1 LFTGKDCHTAALIGD
16 FLPLV
21 KRYAFEA
28 IGIMGETRDT
38 AESGQD
44 QKKVLMALATA
55 PIAIV
60 AAVVPQGDAL
70 ASAVPENAI
79 PSGQL
84 ESSQSG
90 ATPGVLLNKNQS
102 IYTVQN
108 GDTISSI
115 ASAFGL
121 SASDLVR
128 INEMSAATLL
138 LPGQV
143 LKLVDN
149 VIQPAVLDRITAP
162 VRHVVKPGE
171 TLGKI
176 ASRYSI
182 SLPAILSLNNLKER
196 SLIFPGQE
204 LTIRDVTPSKI
215 NSVKS
220 RASEHTVADGETLTD
235 IAKHHSVSLTSLLKK
250 NQLTKNSIIFVGQ
263 ILDIPTPAAESTA
276 SDYKNG
282 NQIGKP
288 TSICVFHGFH
298 KIKAGETISRIAAIF
313 GISAQSLLTANQLT
327 WNSTIF
333 IGQKLVIPDVHSAL
347 SCPKLTPLSDEMQ
360 QNAEEIIRVGREIG
374 VSDYGIVIA
383 LATAMQESSLRNIG
397 FGDRDSVGL
406 FQQRPSAHW
415 GTKAQIMQTEY
426 AIRAFYGGKTSP
438 TRGVARGLLDISGW
452 QKLPLTEAAQA
463 VQISAYPTAYAKWEP
478 SAWNWLIELDSLQDS
493 Q

>member
-1 LFTGKDCHTAALIGD
+1 M
-16 FLPLV
+16 

-60 AAVVPQGDAL
+60 AAVLPQGDAL
-70 ASAVPENAI
+70 ASVSHKKELNAANED
-79 PSGQL
+79 Q
-84 ESSQSG
+84 SSTLLS
-90 ATPGVLLNKNQS
+90 PGVLLSTTQS
-102 IYTVQN
+102 IYTVQI

-121 SASDLVR
+121 STSDLFR
-128 INEMSAATLL
+128 INNLNTATLL

-149 VIQPAVLDRITAP
+149 AIQPAVIDRITSP
-162 VRHVVKPGE
+162 IRHVVRPGE

-176 ASRYSI
+176 ASKYSI
-182 SLPAILSLNNLKER
+182 SLAAILSLNNLKER

-204 LTIRDVTPSKI
+204 LTIRDVTPAKV

-220 RASEHTVADGETLTD
+220 RASEHTVAEGETLTD
-235 IAKHHSVSLTSLLKK
+235 IAKLHSVSLTSLLKK

-263 ILDIPTPAAESTA
+263 ILDIPTPAAETTSNNYA
-276 SDYKNG
+276 LG

-288 TSICVFHGFH
+288 TRVCIFHGFH

-313 GISAQSLLTANQLT
+313 GISTQSLLTANQLT
-327 WNSTIF
+327 WNSTIY

-347 SCPKLTPLSDEMQ
+347 ACPKLTPLSDEME
-360 QNAEEIIRVGREIG
+360 QNAEQIIRLGREIG
-374 VSDYGIVIA
+374 VGDYGIVIA

-415 GTKAQIMQTEY
+415 GTKAQIMQTDY

-478 SAWNWLIELDSLQDS
+478 SAWNWLSELDSLQDS
-493 Q
+493 E

>member
-1 LFTGKDCHTAALIGD
+1 M
-16 FLPLV
+16 

-44 QKKVLMALATA
+44 QNKVLMALATA

-60 AAVVPQGDAL
+60 AAVIPQGDAF
-70 ASAVPENAI
+70 ASITSAEELT
-79 PSGQL
+79 SD
-84 ESSQSG
+84 SQDQS
-90 ATPGVLLNKNQS
+90 TTQHSPGVLFNKTQS

-115 ASAFGL
+115 ASSFGL
-121 SASDLVR
+121 STSDLFR
-128 INEMSAATLL
+128 MNNLSAATLL

-149 VIQPAVLDRITAP
+149 AIQPAVIDRITSP
-162 VRHVVKPGE
+162 LRHIVKPGE

-176 ASRYSI
+176 ASKYSI
-182 SLPAILSLNNLKER
+182 SLAAILTLNNLKER

-204 LTIRDVTPSKI
+204 LTVRDVTPAKV

-220 RASEHTVADGETLTD
+220 RASEHTVTEGETLTE
-235 IAKHHSVSLTSLLKK
+235 IAKLHSVSLTSLLKK

-263 ILDIPTPAAESTA
+263 ILDIPTPAAENTS
-276 SDYKNG
+276 SDYSLG

-288 TSICVFHGFH
+288 TRICIFHGFH

-313 GISAQSLLTANQLT
+313 GISTQSLLTANQLT

-347 SCPKLTPLSDEMQ
+347 ACPKLTPLSDEME
-360 QNAEEIIRVGREIG
+360 QNAEEIIRLGRELG
-374 VSDYGIVIA
+374 VGDYGIVIA

-415 GTKAQIMQTEY
+415 GTKAQIMQTDY
-426 AIRAFYGGKTSP
+426 AIRAFFGGKTSP

-493 Q
+493 E

>member
-1 LFTGKDCHTAALIGD
+1 
-16 FLPLV
+16 
-21 KRYAFEA
+21 
-28 IGIMGETRDT
+28 
-38 AESGQD
+38 
-44 QKKVLMALATA
+44 
-55 PIAIV
+55 
-60 AAVVPQGDAL
+60 
-70 ASAVPENAI
+70 
-79 PSGQL
+79 
-84 ESSQSG
+84 
-90 ATPGVLLNKNQS
+90 
-102 IYTVQN
+102 VQI

-115 ASAFGL
+115 ASALGL
-121 SASDLVR
+121 STSELFR
-128 INEMSAATLL
+128 INNLNTATLL

-149 VIQPAVLDRITAP
+149 AIQPAVIDRITSP
-162 VRHVVKPGE
+162 IRHVVKPGE

-176 ASRYSI
+176 ASKYSI
-182 SLPAILSLNNLKER
+182 SLAAILSLNNLKER

-204 LTIRDVTPSKI
+204 LTIRDITPAKV

-220 RASEHTVADGETLTD
+220 RASEHTVAEGETLTD
-235 IAKHHSVSLTSLLKK
+235 IAKLHSVSLTSLLKK

-263 ILDIPTPAAESTA
+263 ILDIPTPAAETTS
-276 SDYKNG
+276 SNYSLG

-288 TSICVFHGFH
+288 TRICIFHGFH

-313 GISAQSLLTANQLT
+313 GISTQSLLTANQLT
-327 WNSTIF
+327 WNSTIY
-333 IGQKLVIPDVHSAL
+333 IGQKLVIPEVHSAL
-347 SCPKLTPLSDEMQ
+347 ACPKLTPLSDEME
-360 QNAEEIIRVGREIG
+360 QNAEQIIRLGREIG
-374 VSDYGIVIA
+374 VGDYGIVIA

-415 GTKAQIMQTEY
+415 GTKAQIMQTNY

-478 SAWNWLIELDSLQDS
+478 SAWNWLSELDSLQDS
-493 Q
+493 E

>member
-1 LFTGKDCHTAALIGD
+1 
-16 FLPLV
+16 V

-44 QKKVLMALATA
+44 QNKVLMALATA

-60 AAVVPQGDAL
+60 AAVIPQGDAF
-70 ASAVPENAI
+70 ASITPADELT
-79 PSGQL
+79 S
-84 ESSQSG
+84 ESQDQS
-90 ATPGVLLNKNQS
+90 TTQHSPGVLFNKTQS

-115 ASAFGL
+115 ASSFGL
-121 SASDLVR
+121 STSDLFR
-128 INEMSAATLL
+128 INNLSAATLL

-149 VIQPAVLDRITAP
+149 AIQPAVIDRITSP
-162 VRHVVKPGE
+162 LRHIVKPGE

-176 ASRYSI
+176 ASKYSI
-182 SLPAILSLNNLKER
+182 SLAAILTLNNLKER

-204 LTIRDVTPSKI
+204 LTVRDVTPAKV

-220 RASEHTVADGETLTD
+220 RASEHTVSEGETITE
-235 IAKHHSVSLTSLLKK
+235 IAKLYSVSLTSLLKK

-263 ILDIPTPAAESTA
+263 ILDIPTPAAENTSN
-276 SDYKNG
+276 DYSLG

-288 TSICVFHGFH
+288 TRICIFHGFH

-313 GISAQSLLTANQLT
+313 GISTQSLLTANQLT

-347 SCPKLTPLSDEMQ
+347 ACPKLTPLSDEME
-360 QNAEEIIRVGREIG
+360 QNAEEIIRIGRELG
-374 VSDYGIVIA
+374 VGDYGIVIA

-415 GTKAQIMQTEY
+415 GTKAQIMQTDY
-426 AIRAFYGGKTSP
+426 AIRAFFGGKTSP

-493 Q
+493 E

>member
-1 LFTGKDCHTAALIGD
+1 
-16 FLPLV
+16 
-21 KRYAFEA
+21 
-28 IGIMGETRDT
+28 
-38 AESGQD
+38 
-44 QKKVLMALATA
+44 MALATA

-60 AAVVPQGDAL
+60 AAIAPQSDAL
-70 ASAVPENAI
+70 ASVNPDHEM
-79 PSGQL
+79 PSEIQD
-84 ESSQSG
+84 SAQYSPG
-90 ATPGVLLNKNQS
+90 ALINKSQS

-108 GDTISSI
+108 GDTMSSI
-115 ASAFGL
+115 ASTLGL
-121 SASDLVR
+121 STSDLFR
-128 INEMSAATLL
+128 INNMTSATLL

-149 VIQPAVLDRITAP
+149 AIQPTVIDRITSP
-162 VRHVVKPGE
+162 LLHVVKPGE

-176 ASRYSI
+176 ASKYSI
-182 SLPAILSLNNLKER
+182 SLAAILTLNNLKER

-204 LTIRDVTPSKI
+204 LTIRDVTPAKVPSL
-215 NSVKS
+215 KS
-220 RASEHTVADGETLTD
+220 RTSEHTVAEGETLTD
-235 IAKHHSVSLTSLLKK
+235 IAKLHAVSLTSLLKK
-250 NQLTKNSIIFVGQ
+250 NQLTKNSIIFIGQ
-263 ILDIPTPAAESTA
+263 ILDIPTPTAESAT
-276 SDYKNG
+276 SDYSLG

-288 TSICVFHGFH
+288 TSVCIFHGFH

-313 GISAQSLLTANQLT
+313 GISTQSLLTANQLT

-347 SCPKLTPLSDEMQ
+347 ACPKLTPLSDEMQ
-360 QNAEEIIRVGREIG
+360 QNAEEIIRLGREIG

-383 LATAMQESSLRNIG
+383 LATAMQESSLRNVG

-415 GTKAQIMQTEY
+415 GTKAQIMQPEY

-478 SAWNWLIELDSLQDS
+478 SAWNWLIELDSLRDNQ
-493 Q
+493 